1 MNTVG
6 ERLRYV
12 LKKRGLSQAALA
24 RRIGITPASMSQI
37 VNGIHNLS
45 QRSCRDICA
54 TLDINEAWLRSG
66 EGEMENGSA
75 KTYAEEFAKKYGLG
89 EHAAAI
95 IEIIAKAV
103 TDLDEETSARVLD
116 AVYAELDRRVK
127 RKKPLLIPH
136 DVAEAALAD
145 ALAEEKSQAE

>member
-1 MNTVG
+1 MERQSAVG
-6 ERLRYV
+6 F
-12 LKKRGLSQAALA
+12 
-24 RRIGITPASMSQI
+24 
-37 VNGIHNLS
+37 
-45 QRSCRDICA
+45 
-54 TLDINEAWLRSG
+54 
-66 EGEMENGSA
+66 
-75 KTYAEEFAKKYGLG
+75 AEEMAAKYGLG

-103 TDLDEETSARVLD
+103 TELDEETSARVLD
-116 AVYAELDRRVK
+116 AVYAELDKRVK